1 MTAGEWISLSIFG
14 LASFGIG
21 WMWAFLRYGSPVI
34 DAAIAK
40 TDLAAAQKRLERE
53 IKRAERLDEEKT
65 RLVDFLMCLE
75 GDIALALEG
84 RPADPPEAG

>member
-1 MTAGEWISLSIFG
+1 VTAGDWIALSAFG
-14 LASFGIG
+14 FGCFGIG
-21 WMWAFLRYGSPVI
+21 WVWAFLRYGSPAI

-40 TDLAAAQKRLERE
+40 TDLAASQKRLERE
-53 IKRAERLDEEKT
+53 TKRADRLDEEKT